1 MTFALLSISSTC
13 GFVCRSRWIWG
24 LDKMCCLV
32 SWGLE
37 LERVLC
43 RNGLPATQ
51 CIIPVSAS
59 SRLSIWCWS
68 AGKKPGSLFIRPWW
82 LSRPSTMEIRSEKDR
97 KKQRRKATVTGIWN
111 ASEMWKRADDKWK
124 WGEFLCCAV
133 LTQAVG
139 RGGGC
144 EVITVRI
151 EKDCE
156 LRLDRF
162 WSRIT
167 GGRSRRR
174 LRPDKDGLN
183 LNLVPVM
190 WWKLCLNSI

>member
-1 MTFALLSISSTC
+1 MTFVLLSISSTC

-37 LERVLC
+37 VERVLC

-82 LSRPSTMEIRSEKDR
+82 LSRPSTVEIRSEQDR
-97 KKQRRKATVTGIWN
+97 KNKDGKLLWLEYEMQVRCEKRLTTSGGEVSSCVLQFLPRQRCEVEDGRLSRSELRRTVSSDWTISG
-111 ASEMWKRADDKWK
+111 AGSLAGAAD
-124 WGEFLCCAV
+124 E
-133 LTQAVG
+133 
-139 RGGGC
+139 GGGLTRMDW
-144 EVITVRI
+144 I
-151 EKDCE
+151 
-156 LRLDRF
+156 
-162 WSRIT
+162 
-167 GGRSRRR
+167 
-174 LRPDKDGLN
+174 
-183 LNLVPVM
+183 
-190 WWKLCLNSI
+190 